1 MPLKAS
7 PAKLQ
12 PSSGTGSAD
21 GASRSEV
28 HMVSAKGGQRFIKE
42 NRAPRVHIEYEV
54 ETYGSRQKIELPFV
68 MGVMSD
74 LSGKSLVEKKPQ
86 AERDFLEFDMDNFDE
101 RMERIAPRVA
111 FAVENTLTGEGR
123 LGIDLTFKTLEDFNP
138 GRIARNVPALARL
151 LEAREQLNDL
161 MVYMDGKAG
170 AQALLDKVLRD
181 KTLMA
186 TLAAEPPASDAAP
199 EAPGTDEPA
208 NPAPSDPPRE
218 G

>member
-1 MPLKAS
+1 MPLKAW

-12 PSSGTGSAD
+12 TSSGTGSAD

-28 HMVSAKGGQRFIKE
+28 HMVSGKGGQRFIKE

-186 TLAAEPPASDAAP
+186 TLAAEPPVTDAAP
-199 EAPGTDEPA
+199 EAPATDEPA
-208 NPAPSDPPRE
+208 QPAPGDSPRE